1 MNGKIKKRVLKVMK
15 EIKRYMILLAIF
27 PIEYIA
33 LTIDFY
39 TGTLWGYILFLL
51 LIALTIIYAENK
63 GRVVIL
69 ALIRLLGGVI
79 SYILIY
85 LSSDPFILTDYFKP
99 LMTTGLSITL
109 SAVSILI
116 IIVLYMYINNDKN
129 EES

>member
-1 MNGKIKKRVLKVMK
+1 MMK
-15 EIKRYMILLAIF
+15 EIKRYMVLLAIF
-27 PIEYIA
+27 PIEYIT
-33 LTIDFY
+33 LTVDYY
-39 TGTLWGYILFLL
+39 TGTVWGYTTFLL
-51 LIALTIIYAENK
+51 LIALTIIYAKNK
-63 GRVVIL
+63 GRVIIL

-116 IIVLYMYINNDKN
+116 IIASYIYINIGLK
-129 EES
+129 

>member
-1 MNGKIKKRVLKVMK
+1 MNGKIKNRVLKMMK
-15 EIKRYMILLAIF
+15 EIKRYMVLLAMF

-33 LTIDFY
+33 LTVDYY
-39 TGTLWGYILFLL
+39 TDTVWGYTPFLL
-51 LIALTIIYAENK
+51 LVVLTIIYADIK
-63 GRVVIL
+63 GRAVIL

-116 IIVLYMYINNDKN
+116 IIASYIYKN
-129 EES
+129 IGLK

>member
-1 MNGKIKKRVLKVMK
+1 MMK
-15 EIKRYMILLAIF
+15 EIKRYMVLLAMF

-33 LTIDFY
+33 LTVDY
-39 TGTLWGYILFLL
+39 CTDTVWGYTPFLL
-51 LIALTIIYAENK
+51 LVVLTIIYADIK
-63 GRVVIL
+63 GRAVIL

-116 IIVLYMYINNDKN
+116 IIASYIYKN
-129 EES
+129 IGLK